1 MTSIELDMIQTAG
14 VGALA
19 LVVGMILTRRV
30 AFLQRFCIPSPVSG
44 GIIFSLITL
53 ALYGWCN
60 IEVSFYGTLKDVCM
74 LAFFTSVGFQSDL
87 KVLKQGGKALVVML
101 ILLVLIISLQNL
113 MPWGITRLMKVD
125 PLIGIAAGSI
135 SMTGGHGT
143 AGGFASVLEQMGLQG
158 AGTIGMAAATF
169 GLIAGSMIGGPMAEY
184 LIRKKLTHE
193 QMQPPT
199 EEIDPAMAGIESDE
213 ASPAG
218 RAKRVSSNEQEF
230 QQYAKASYC
239 ILLAMA
245 GGAFHIPA
253 PKVRAIRL
261 VGELRPGVS
270 AKDVILKVLEKF
282 GTKGNVGWIFEYT
295 GPGVATL
302 DVPSRATITNMGAE
316 LGVTTSVF
324 PSDAVTRQFLA
335 AQGREA
341 DWTEIAADDGAAY
354 DDVFEVDLGAL
365 EPLAAAP
372 HSPGNVVT
380 VKSFAGTRVNQ
391 IMIGSCTNS
400 SYRDIRT
407 VAQILEGRHV
417 ADDVEVGI
425 ACGSRQVVN
434 MLAAD
439 GSLATLI
446 KAGCRILENACGF
459 CIGAHMSPATGAV
472 SLRTNNRN
480 FEGRSGT
487 KSAQVYLVSPETA
500 AASALTGVVTACE
513 SVEPVMAPEKF
524 PIDDAMF
531 LYRDTAGKGVP
542 GTPIVRGPNIATVP
556 RGEPLPDALHACAA
570 IKVGD
575 KITTDHIMP
584 AGARLK
590 FRSNVPEYS
599 KYVFEPCDPTF
610 QARCLANKANGAAN
624 VIIAGESYGQ
634 GSSREHAAL
643 CPMYL
648 GVKAVIAK
656 SIERI
661 HRANLINFG
670 IVPFTFED
678 PADYDKVSQ
687 GDGLSFTGLRAAI
700 EGDGRLSIATP
711 NARIRVR
718 TTLSEREKHLVLC
731 GGLLASL

>member
-1 MTSIELDMIQTAG
+1 MIEYADMKTKPMNVVEKILSKHLVEGDPARDPELGIRIDQTLTQDATGTMAYLQFESMGVKHVKNELAVSYVDHNTVQIGFENADDHDFLASIARKYGIVYSKAG
-14 VGALA
+14 NGICHQLH
-19 LVVGMILTRRV
+19 LE
-30 AFLQRFCIPSPVSG
+30 RFGKPGTTLLGSDSHTPTGG
-44 GIIFSLITL
+44 GIGQI
-53 ALYGWCN
+53 A
-60 IEVSFYGTLKDVCM
+60 
-74 LAFFTSVGFQSDL
+74 
-87 KVLKQGGKALVVML
+87 
-101 ILLVLIISLQNL
+101 
-113 MPWGITRLMKVD
+113 
-125 PLIGIAAGSI
+125 IG
-135 SMTGGHGT
+135 
-143 AGGFASVLEQMGLQG
+143 AGG
-158 AGTIGMAAATF
+158 ID
-169 GLIAGSMIGGPMAEY
+169 IA
-184 LIRKKLTHE
+184 
-193 QMQPPT
+193 
-199 EEIDPAMAGIESDE
+199 
-213 ASPAG
+213 
-218 RAKRVSSNEQEF
+218 V
-230 QQYAKASYC
+230 
-239 ILLAMA
+239 AMA
-245 GGAFHIPA
+245 GGAFHIPT
-253 PKVRAIRL
+253 PKVRAIVLKGRL
-261 VGELRPGVS
+261 RRGVS

-282 GTKGNVGWIFEYT
+282 GTKGNVGWIFEYA

-324 PSDAVTRQFLA
+324 PSDRVTRQFLA
-335 AQGREA
+335 AQGRGR
-341 DWTEIAADDGAAY
+341 DFTEIVADRGAAY
-354 DDVFEVDLGAL
+354 DDVFTVDLSKL

-372 HSPGNVVT
+372 HSPGNIVT
-380 VKSFAGTRVNQ
+380 VRSMKGVRVNQ

-407 VAQILEGRHV
+407 VAQILKGRHV
-417 ADDVEVGI
+417 AADVEVGI

-439 GSLATLI
+439 GSLAVLI

-459 CIGAHMSPATGAV
+459 CIGAHMSPATNAV

-500 AASALTGVVTACE
+500 AVSALTGTFTSALGGARAVAPACLK
-513 SVEPVMAPEKF
+513 PVPAPKKF

-531 LYRDTAGKGVP
+531 LYRETAGKGVK
-542 GTPIVRGPNIATVP
+542 GTKIVRGPNIAQVP
-556 RGEPLPDALHACAA
+556 KGVPLAADLAGVAA

-590 FRSNVPEYS
+590 FRSNVPQYA
-599 KYVFEPCDPTF
+599 KFVFEPCDPKFHDT
-610 QARCLANKANGAAN
+610 CMANREKGLAN
-624 VIIAGESYGQ
+624 VIVAGESYGQ

-670 IVPFTFED
+670 IVPFVFENA
-678 PADYDKVSQ
+678 ADYDRIAA
-687 GDGLSFTGLRAAI
+687 GDRLELKGIRAAV
-700 EGDGRLSIATP
+700 EGDGTLAVKGPKGSF
-711 NARIRVR
+711 RVR
-718 TTLSEREKHLVLC
+718 TALSDRERHLILC

>member
-1 MTSIELDMIQTAG
+1 MNVVEKILRAHLVEGDPAKDAEIGIRIDQTLTQDATGTMAYLQFEAMGVNRVKNDLAVSYVDHNTVQIGFENADDHDFLASIARKYGIVYSKAG
-14 VGALA
+14 NGICHQLH
-19 LVVGMILTRRV
+19 LE
-30 AFLQRFCIPSPVSG
+30 RFGKPGTTLLGSDSHTPTGG
-44 GIIFSLITL
+44 GIGQI
-53 ALYGWCN
+53 A
-60 IEVSFYGTLKDVCM
+60 
-74 LAFFTSVGFQSDL
+74 
-87 KVLKQGGKALVVML
+87 
-101 ILLVLIISLQNL
+101 
-113 MPWGITRLMKVD
+113 
-125 PLIGIAAGSI
+125 IG
-135 SMTGGHGT
+135 
-143 AGGFASVLEQMGLQG
+143 AGG
-158 AGTIGMAAATF
+158 ID
-169 GLIAGSMIGGPMAEY
+169 IA
-184 LIRKKLTHE
+184 
-193 QMQPPT
+193 
-199 EEIDPAMAGIESDE
+199 
-213 ASPAG
+213 
-218 RAKRVSSNEQEF
+218 V
-230 QQYAKASYC
+230 
-239 ILLAMA
+239 AMA
-245 GGAFHIPA
+245 GGAFHMPT

-261 VGELRPGVS
+261 KGRLRRGVS
-270 AKDVILKVLEKF
+270 AKDVILKVLEKY
-282 GTKGNVGWIFEYT
+282 GTKGNVGWIFEYV

-324 PSDAVTRQFLA
+324 PSDDVTRQFLT
-335 AQGREA
+335 AQGRGRDFVRIEPDKDA
-341 DWTEIAADDGAAY
+341 SY
-354 DDVFEVDLGAL
+354 DDEFVIDLGKL

-372 HSPGNVVT
+372 HSPGNIVT
-380 VKSFAGTRVNQ
+380 VASMKGTRVNQ

-407 VAQILEGRHV
+407 VAQILKGKHV

-439 GSLATLI
+439 GSLAILI

-487 KSAQVYLVSPETA
+487 KSAKVYLVSPETA
-500 AASALTGVVTACE
+500 AASALAGTFVASKGTA
-513 SVEPVMAPEKF
+513 PVPAPKRF

-531 LYRDTAGKGVP
+531 LYRDTAGKGVK
-542 GTPIVRGPNIATVP
+542 GAKIVRGPNIATVP
-556 RGEPLPDALHACAA
+556 KGDPLTKDLKGVVA

-590 FRSNVPEYS
+590 YRSNVPEYS

-610 QARCLANKANGAAN
+610 HDRCLANKAGNLAN
-624 VIIAGESYGQ
+624 VIVAGESYGQ

-643 CPMYL
+643 CPMFL

-656 SIERI
+656 SVERI

-670 IVPFTFED
+670 IVPFEFED
-678 PADYDKVSQ
+678 PADYDAIKQGESLSFAGIREAVA
-687 GDGLSFTGLRAAI
+687 GDGVLVVKGAKKSFRVV
-700 EGDGRLSIATP
+700 
-711 NARIRVR
+711 AR
-718 TTLSEREKHLVLC
+718 LSEREKRLALC

>member
-1 MTSIELDMIQTAG
+1 MKTAALNVVQKILSKHLVEGNPATDSEVGIRIDQTLTQDATGTMAYLQFESMGVKHVKNDLAVSYVDHNTVQIGYENADDHDFLASIAKKYGIVYSKAG
-14 VGALA
+14 NGICHQLH
-19 LVVGMILTRRV
+19 LE
-30 AFLQRFCIPSPVSG
+30 RFGKPGTTLLGSDSHTPTGG
-44 GIIFSLITL
+44 GIGQI
-53 ALYGWCN
+53 A
-60 IEVSFYGTLKDVCM
+60 
-74 LAFFTSVGFQSDL
+74 
-87 KVLKQGGKALVVML
+87 
-101 ILLVLIISLQNL
+101 
-113 MPWGITRLMKVD
+113 
-125 PLIGIAAGSI
+125 IG
-135 SMTGGHGT
+135 
-143 AGGFASVLEQMGLQG
+143 AGG
-158 AGTIGMAAATF
+158 ID
-169 GLIAGSMIGGPMAEY
+169 IA
-184 LIRKKLTHE
+184 
-193 QMQPPT
+193 
-199 EEIDPAMAGIESDE
+199 
-213 ASPAG
+213 
-218 RAKRVSSNEQEF
+218 V
-230 QQYAKASYC
+230 
-239 ILLAMA
+239 AMA
-245 GGAFHIPA
+245 GGAFHIPS
-253 PKVRAIRL
+253 PKVRAIVL
-261 VGELRPGVS
+261 KGKLRMGVS

-324 PSDAVTRQFLA
+324 PSDKVTKQFLA
-335 AQGREA
+335 AQGRSKDFAEIVA
-341 DWTEIAADDGAAY
+341 DKGAKY
-354 DDVFEVDLGAL
+354 DDTFTVDLSKL

-372 HSPGNVVT
+372 HSPGNIVT
-380 VKSFAGTRVNQ
+380 VKSMKGTKVGQ

-407 VAQILEGRHV
+407 VAQVLKGKHV
-417 ADDVEVGI
+417 AEDVEVGI

-439 GSLATLI
+439 GSLAILI

-459 CIGAHMSPATGAV
+459 CIGAHMSPSTNAV

-500 AASALTGVVTACE
+500 ALSALAGTFTGAFTSGAGASRPRNAAVPSPKKV
-513 SVEPVMAPEKF
+513 

-531 LYRDTAGKGVP
+531 LYRKTAGKGVP
-542 GTPIVRGPNIATVP
+542 GTKIVRGPNIATVP
-556 RGEPLPDALHACAA
+556 KGVPLAADLKGVCA

-590 FRSNVPEYS
+590 FRSNVPQYA
-599 KYVFEPCDPTF
+599 KFVFEPCDPKF
-610 QARCLANKANGAAN
+610 HDICMANREKGLAN
-624 VIIAGESYGQ
+624 VIVAGESYGQ

-648 GVKAVIAK
+648 GVKAVVAK

-670 IVPFTFED
+670 IVPFTFVD
-678 PADYDKVSQ
+678 AKDYAKISAGDKIEIV
-687 GDGLSFTGLRAAI
+687 GIRKAV
-700 EGDGRLSIATP
+700 EGDGVATLNAGGKAIQVKTSLSD
-711 NARIRVR
+711 R
-718 TTLSEREKHLVLC
+718 ERHLILC